1 MKRTE
6 FRKGM
11 LVLAGA
17 ALVLAVGPGG
27 EFPFGRGMAQAQQ
40 AQSGRTAGAT
50 HGGNQGI
57 TPGGASGMSN
67 PAPGG
72 GPASLG
78 DPQQSAGPRATQNTR
93 PGYLGG
99 YVPPDEPSPPPPTVI
114 TTTAI
119 QGVSADESVCQDL
132 RGGFRNPS
140 QRMTG
145 PNGERLN
152 AASDMI
158 HPESEAR
165 EVQALRLLLANFQEE
180 LLKQSP
186 DLTLAGTYL
195 GVAADLPVTEQ
206 MVAQLAD
213 SLCVPVRKD
222 QAGSIAA
229 VAEVQRQKVERER
242 AP

>member
-17 ALVLAVGPGG
+17 ALVLAAGLGG
-27 EFPFGRGMAQAQQ
+27 ELPIGQGMAQAQQ

-57 TPGGASGMSN
+57 TPGGASGVSN

-78 DPQQSAGPRATQNTR
+78 EPQQSAGPQASQNAR

-99 YVPPDEPSPPPPTVI
+99 YAAPDEPPPPPPTV
-114 TTTAI
+114 TTTTI
-119 QGVSADESVCQDL
+119 QGVSPHESVCEDL

-145 PNGERLN
+145 ANGERLD
-152 AASDMI
+152 AASAMV
-158 HPESEAR
+158 HPEGEAR

-180 LLKQSP
+180 MLKRSP

-195 GVAADLPVTEQ
+195 GVVADLPVTEE

-213 SLCVPVRKD
+213 SLCVPVRRE
-222 QAGSIAA
+222 QAASIAG
-229 VAEVQRQKVERER
+229 VAEVQRRKVERER
-242 AP
+242 AR